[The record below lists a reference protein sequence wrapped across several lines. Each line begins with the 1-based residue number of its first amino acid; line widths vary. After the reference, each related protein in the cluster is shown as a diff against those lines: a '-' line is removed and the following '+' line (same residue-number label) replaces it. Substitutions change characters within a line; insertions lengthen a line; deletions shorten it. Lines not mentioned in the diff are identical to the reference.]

1 MVGTSRLYKRERN
14 FEILRMRENGLTLR
28 EIGEK
33 YGICRETV
41 RQICMKARRVQR
53 HDQEAEDAEL
63 G

>member
-1 MVGTSRLYKRERN
+1 MVGTSRLYRRDRN
-14 FEILRMRENGLTLR
+14 FEILRLRESGMTLR

-41 RQICMKARRVQR
+41 RQICLKARRVQR
-53 HDQEAEDAEL
+53 HEQEAEDAKL